1 MEEISNI
8 PILLNL
14 LINGMI
20 TVFFVLFLVYILGK
34 LIIYFFDSETV
45 SEDSELEGIIN
56 KKIKDMAGD
65 NAEVVSFRKL
75 D

>member
-1 MEEISNI
+1 
-8 PILLNL
+8 
-14 LINGMI
+14 MI

-45 SEDSELEGIIN
+45 SEESELGGIIN

>member
-45 SEDSELEGIIN
+45 SEESELGDIIN

>member
-1 MEEISNI
+1 MEEISNTS
-8 PILLNL
+8 ILLNL

-20 TVFFVLFLVYILGK
+20 TVFFVLFLVYSLGK

-45 SEDSELEGIIN
+45 REDSELVDIIN
-56 KKIKDMAGD
+56 KKVKDIAGD

>member
-45 SEDSELEGIIN
+45 SEDSELGGIIN

-65 NAEVVSFRKL
+65 NAEVISFRKL

>member
-1 MEEISNI
+1 MEEISNL

-45 SEDSELEGIIN
+45 SEDSELGGIID

>member
-1 MEEISNI
+1 MEEISNTS
-8 PILLNL
+8 ILLNL

-20 TVFFVLFLVYILGK
+20 TVFFVLFLVYSLGK
-34 LIIYFFDSETV
+34 LIIYFFDSEIV
-45 SEDSELEGIIN
+45 SEDSELEDIIN
-56 KKIKDMAGD
+56 KKVKDIAGD

>member
-45 SEDSELEGIIN
+45 SEGSELEGIIN

>member
-1 MEEISNI
+1 MDNFFRISKNFC
-8 PILLNL
+8 L
-14 LINGMI
+14 
-20 TVFFVLFLVYILGK
+20 VFFVLFLVYILGK

-45 SEDSELEGIIN
+45 SEESELGGIIN

>member
-45 SEDSELEGIIN
+45 SEESELGGIIN

>member
-8 PILLNL
+8 SILLNL

-45 SEDSELEGIIN
+45 SEESELGGIIN

>member
-20 TVFFVLFLVYILGK
+20 TVFFVLFIVYILGK

-45 SEDSELEGIIN
+45 SDESELGGIIN

>member
-1 MEEISNI
+1 MEEISNL

-45 SEDSELEGIIN
+45 SEDSELGGIIN

>member
-1 MEEISNI
+1 MEEISNTS
-8 PILLNL
+8 ILLNL

-20 TVFFVLFLVYILGK
+20 TVFFVLFLVYSLGK

-45 SEDSELEGIIN
+45 SEGSELGDIIN
-56 KKIKDMAGD
+56 KKVKDIAGD

>member
-20 TVFFVLFLVYILGK
+20 TVFFVLFFVYILGK

-45 SEDSELEGIIN
+45 SEDSELGGIIN

-65 NAEVVSFRKL
+65 NAEVISFRKL

>member
-45 SEDSELEGIIN
+45 SEDSELGGVIN

>member
-45 SEDSELEGIIN
+45 SEDSELGGIIN

-65 NAEVVSFRKL
+65 NAEIVSFRKL